1 MKAPLLIALA
11 ACFTGCASDPFIQ
24 YYHDHTKQMPVPLRQ
39 RLLPPERG
47 PQIVTTPFAKHRDEG
62 QRLEERGYVIIGE
75 ANFQGGAPTQ
85 QQLLARAK
93 AVGAEVVLFS
103 AEFSHTEQG
112 VAPVF
117 SYQPGT
123 TSTTTQQGTV
133 RANAFGSG
141 GYAYGSGNY
150 SGTATTTTQG
160 TLQTQ
165 YVPYQRQIHEYG
177 ATFWKRMKTGVL
189 GLRLGPIPDN
199 LKATLER
206 NTGGYVR
213 AVTEGSPAFKA
224 NILRGD
230 VLVQIA
236 DKSFATVE
244 EFMAILPTYAGQK
257 TVIKILR
264 GSRTLD
270 IEVQLNPQP

>member
-1 MKAPLLIALA
+1 MKIPLFIALA
-11 ACFTGCASDPFIQ
+11 ACFTGCASDPFVQ
-24 YYHDHTKQMPVPLRQ
+24 YYHDHTKQMSAPVRE

-47 PQIVTTPFAKHRDEG
+47 PQIVATPFAKHLEEG
-62 QRLEERGYVIIGE
+62 QRLDERGYVLIGE
-75 ANFQGGAPTQ
+75 ANFRGGAPTQ

-112 VAPVF
+112 VAPVV
-117 SYQPGT
+117 SYQPGST
-123 TSTTTQQGTV
+123 ATTTQQGTV

-141 GYAYGSGNY
+141 GYAYGSGSY

-165 YVPYQRQIHEYG
+165 YVPYHHQIHNYG
-177 ATFWKRMKTGVL
+177 ATFWKRLKMGVL
-189 GLRLGPIPDN
+189 GLSLGPIPDN
-199 LKATLER
+199 KKAALER
-206 NTGGYVR
+206 NTGAHVE

-236 DKSFATVE
+236 DKNFATVE
-244 EFMAILPTYAGQK
+244 EFMAILPAYAGQK